1 MLTAPSVVR
10 KCCRIMRPSRELPI
24 CQQDQS
30 LRLPK
35 PIYEAMPFFLVGVGA
50 LFVVLAINRYEYAP
64 TLIVMLLGI
73 LCIMGGLLLL
83 AVRLIYRIRSS
94 TKDGD

>member
-1 MLTAPSVVR
+1 M
-10 KCCRIMRPSRELPI
+10 
-24 CQQDQS
+24 
-30 LRLPK
+30 RLPK